1 MTERSAINDFSL
13 ADSMNGPQLT
23 ESPVLKAAQQ
33 SYEQLQKL
41 KESVFIDSLTG
52 AYNRSYLSDYVTR
65 FDSTRTKNPIAVVFC
80 DVDNLGATNKEKGD
94 AAGDQLIVDV
104 ATNIK
109 SSVRD
114 EDIVIRKGGDEFVV
128 IIEDFFDFEE
138 LKETLSDRFESKQTP
153 ETRFSF
159 GIVQYDPKQDISL
172 NNTIQRGNDQMRRHF
187 PHKRIPKH

>member
-1 MTERSAINDFSL
+1 MAERTAINNFSL
-13 ADSMNGPQLT
+13 ADSMSGPQLT

-33 SYEQLQKL
+33 SYEQLEKL

-52 AYNRSYLSDYVTR
+52 AYNRSYLSNYVTR
-65 FDSTRTKNPIAVVFC
+65 FDSTRTKNPIAIVFC
-80 DVDNLGATNKEKGD
+80 DVDNLGAINKEKGD
-94 AAGDQLIVDV
+94 AAGDQLIIDV

-138 LKETLSDRFESKQTP
+138 LKETLSDRFRSKHTP
-153 ETRFSF
+153 ETKFSF

-172 NNTIQRGNDQMRRHF
+172 NNTIQRGNDQMRRYF